1 MIHAM
6 SRESEDEADFKTL
19 VASDPAMRRYVVA
32 FARRAKELRGF
43 ALGLY
48 VEALVAH
55 ELGATLSPGGTDDA
69 DIEWR
74 PSTRGRPIKI
84 QVRSCRLRDAPRG
97 VRGSVDVGKAD
108 HRAQLGDVWVFAVHS
123 GNEHRSGW
131 RFLARSANELEEFGA
146 QRRVAVGRLGISQE
160 WIEPDGLAEAVR
172 AASRR

>member
-1 MIHAM
+1 MIHPM
-6 SRESEDEADFKTL
+6 SRETEDETDFKTL

-32 FARRAKELRGF
+32 FARRAKDLRGF

-48 VEALVAH
+48 VEAVVAH

-74 PSTRGRPIKI
+74 PSTRGRPINI

-97 VRGSVDVGKAD
+97 GRGSLDVGKVG

-131 RFLARSANELEEFGA
+131 RFLVRSASQLENFGT
-146 QRRVAVGRLGISQE
+146 QRRVAVGRLATSQE
-160 WIEPDGLAEAVR
+160 WIELGGLPEAVR
-172 AASRR
+172 AASRG